1 MNTKSAVWAGTFA
14 LLLMIGGT
22 LVAQQPGKQPVPLP
36 GQRRPDI
43 TNEKRGIIIGG
54 AVGGAGGKFVAW
66 GTHADLSDVD
76 PLPGTTVNGK
86 CAFNVTYEEINIGAA
101 PTSPLYTNKL
111 KIIGPADVAINTS
124 RHLNVG
130 ESQSVTTQPYL
141 TEGDNAL
148 MLYLDDGNVVAES
161 NEGNN
166 FFSIKYTLKCKGGQG
181 GNGKP
186 DITDAKKGIIIGGAV
201 GGAGGQFVPWGGFAD
216 LSGVTPLPGTIVNG
230 RCAFNATY
238 FEINIGGAAT
248 SPDYTNKL
256 KVDGADAAINTAR
269 HLNAGETKSVTT
281 QPYLNEGSHALTL
294 SLDDGNVVAES
305 SESNNQFSIKYTLKC
320 NGNNPGTPTGQ
331 GKPDL
336 VPHLAN
342 PMNGTVVV
350 KNIGTGPAGP
360 SKLTLDCH
368 KEGHVGG
375 GGGCVDP
382 PATLAA
388 AYHDPAFPD
397 KVTVSIPALA
407 PGASYSHTL
416 TFWGVLK
423 WPSGKYDF
431 TGVADAANT
440 VAESNEAN
448 NTTTSTLTVP

>member
-1 MNTKSAVWAGTFA
+1 
-14 LLLMIGGT
+14 
-22 LVAQQPGKQPVPLP
+22 
-36 GQRRPDI
+36 
-43 TNEKRGIIIGG
+43 
-54 AVGGAGGKFVAW
+54 
-66 GTHADLSDVD
+66 
-76 PLPGTTVNGK
+76 
-86 CAFNVTYEEINIGAA
+86 
-101 PTSPLYTNKL
+101 
-111 KIIGPADVAINTS
+111 
-124 RHLNVG
+124 
-130 ESQSVTTQPYL
+130 
-141 TEGDNAL
+141 

-336 VPHLAN
+336 VPQLAN

>member
-1 MNTKSAVWAGTFA
+1 MKTKSAVWPGALA
-14 LLLMIGGT
+14 LLLMAGG
-22 LVAQQPGKQPVPLP
+22 VMAAQLPPGKQPIPLP

-54 AVGGAGGKFVAW
+54 AVGGAGGQFVPW
-66 GTHADLSDVD
+66 GTHADLSGID

-86 CAFNVTYEEINIGAA
+86 CAFNVKYEEVNIGTA

-111 KIIGPADVAINTS
+111 KIVGPADVAINTS
-124 RHLNVG
+124 RHLNAG

-166 FFSIKYTLKCKGGQG
+166 FFSIKYTLKCKG
-181 GNGKP
+181 N
-186 DITDAKKGIIIGGAV
+186 D
-201 GGAGGQFVPWGGFAD
+201 
-216 LSGVTPLPGTIVNG
+216 
-230 RCAFNATY
+230 
-238 FEINIGGAAT
+238 
-248 SPDYTNKL
+248 
-256 KVDGADAAINTAR
+256 
-269 HLNAGETKSVTT
+269 
-281 QPYLNEGSHALTL
+281 
-294 SLDDGNVVAES
+294 
-305 SESNNQFSIKYTLKC
+305 
-320 NGNNPGTPTGQ
+320 PGTPTGQ

-336 VPHLAN
+336 IPQIPN
-342 PMNGTVVV
+342 PMNGTLVV

-368 KEGHVGG
+368 KVGHVGG

-382 PATLAA
+382 PAWLAA

-416 TFWGVLK
+416 SFWSVLK

-431 TGVADAANT
+431 TGVADAANA

-448 NTTTSTLTVP
+448 NTATSTLTVP

>member
-1 MNTKSAVWAGTFA
+1 MKKALWFMTFT
-14 LLLMIGGT
+14 LLLATGAAV
-22 LVAQQPGKQPVPLP
+22 LAQQPGRPPIPLP

-76 PLPGTTVNGK
+76 PLPGTSVNGR
-86 CAFNVTYEEINIGAA
+86 CAFNVTYEEVNIGTA
-101 PTSPLYTNKL
+101 PTSPAYTNKL
-111 KIIGPADVAINTS
+111 KVIGPADVAINTA
-124 RHLNVG
+124 RHLNAG
-130 ESQSVTTQPYL
+130 ESQMVTTQPYL

-166 FFSIKYTLKCKGGQG
+166 FFSIKYTLKCKGQG
-181 GNGKP
+181 GNGKA
-186 DITDAKKGIIIGGAV
+186 DITDAKKGIIIGGGV
-201 GGAGGQFVPWGGFAD
+201 GGVGGQFVPWGGFAD
-216 LSGVTPLPGTIVNG
+216 LSSVAPLPGTVVNG

-238 FEINIGGAAT
+238 DEVNIGSAAT

-269 HLNAGETKSVTT
+269 HLNASESKSVTT
-281 QPYLNEGSHALTL
+281 QPYLSEGSHALTL

-305 SESNNQFSIKYTLKC
+305 NEGNNQFSIKYTLKC
-320 NGNNPGTPTGQ
+320 NGNVPSTPTGQ

-336 VPHLAN
+336 IPQITN
-342 PMNGTVVV
+342 PMNGVVTV

-368 KEGHVGG
+368 KVGHVGG

-382 PATLAA
+382 PASLAA

-397 KVTVSIPALA
+397 KVTVAIPALA
-407 PGASYSHTL
+407 AGASYSHTL
-416 TFWGVLK
+416 TFWSVLK

-431 TGVADAANT
+431 TGVADAANA

-448 NTTTSTLTVP
+448 NATVSTLTVP

>member
-1 MNTKSAVWAGTFA
+1 MKMKAAVWSGVFA
-14 LLLMIGGT
+14 LLLTSGLA
-22 LVAQQPGKQPVPLP
+22 LVAQQPSGKQPIPLP
-36 GQRRPDI
+36 GLRRPDI

-54 AVGGAGGKFVAW
+54 AVGGAGGKFVPW

-86 CAFNVTYEEINIGAA
+86 CAFNVTYEEVNIGAA

-124 RHLNVG
+124 RHLNAG
-130 ESQSVTTQPYL
+130 ESQLVTTQPYL

-166 FFSIKYTLKCKGGQG
+166 FFSIKYTLKCKGQG
-181 GNGKP
+181 GQGKP

-216 LSGVTPLPGTIVNG
+216 LSGVEPLPGTIVNG
-230 RCAFNATY
+230 RCAFNAPY
-238 FEINIGGAAT
+238 DEINIGSAPT

-256 KVDGADAAINTAR
+256 KVDGGDVAINTAQ
-269 HLNAGETKSVTT
+269 HLNAGESKSVTT

-305 SESNNQFSIKYTLKC
+305 NEGNNQFSIKYTLKC
-320 NGNNPGTPTGQ
+320 KAQGTPTGQ

-336 VPHLAN
+336 IPLISN
-342 PMNGTVVV
+342 PMNGVVVV

-368 KEGHVGG
+368 KVGHVGG

-382 PATLAA
+382 PASLAA
-388 AYHDPAFPD
+388 VYHDPAFPD
-397 KVTVSIPALA
+397 KVTVAIPALA

-416 TFWGVLK
+416 SFWSVLK
-423 WPSGKYDF
+423 WPSGKYNF

-448 NTTTSTLTVP
+448 NTAISTLAVP